1 MVVAFSK
8 LEAKNIA
15 QSKRLIGSKKKHRDN
30 IKMLTSC
37 DNCQLIKN
45 VDNWEIELTPVN
57 NLIKSNFFILIGK
70 VIKKLIVN
78 KKY

>member
-1 MVVAFSK
+1 
-8 LEAKNIA
+8 
-15 QSKRLIGSKKKHRDN
+15 
-30 IKMLTSC
+30 MLTSC

-45 VDNWEIELTPVN
+45 VDNWEIELIPAN